1 MFNEQN
7 TVEDY
12 LIEQL
17 KAAGWT
23 YIPGDELNRDS
34 FEEPLLTSNLVRK
47 IRDIN
52 KEIGV
57 GEEELRLVLN
67 ELKLKG
73 SGQEGCRYILD
84 YLKFGVPV
92 KFEKERVVNYVQLFD
107 YENFDNNEFIVSNQV
122 VYHNADKHIRSDIM
136 LYINGIPLSVIE
148 CKSPVSFTASWYD
161 AYTQIKR
168 YERDIPELSK
178 YLQIGV
184 AAESVAKYF
193 PIVPWAEKVST
204 YEWKTKSKDSLESTI
219 DMLSPEIFLD
229 IIRNFLFIRVKY
241 GDSTKVIT
249 RYMQYRAANKIV
261 NRVIESLEPGVE
273 GRKRGLI
280 WHWQGSGK
288 TLTMIFAGL
297 KLFHDRKTENPSIFY
312 IVDRRDLEEQM
323 KQELN
328 ALKIPYDSISSV
340 DEMKEAIT
348 HDDYKGKRGILLT
361 LVHKFRPNE
370 MEELTK
376 YIKQLSETSETIR
389 TRKNIVSFIDEG
401 HRTQYGALSAQM
413 KAILGDSF
421 YFAFTGTPISK
432 KGKDTYNEF
441 SYPPDENYLD
451 RYFITD
457 SIKDGFTVKISYKPR
472 LENEVSLNKE
482 SLDAFIESEFEEIP
496 EEYRETV
503 ESKIGKQLTSAKV
516 VLENPDMIKKVARD
530 IKIHFTDN
538 VEGKFKAMVVAQSRK
553 ACVLFKRELDK
564 LLPKEYS
571 EIVMTAGPDEKD
583 KDIAAY
589 YKETIQRFNEQDLGV
604 IRDKIVTDFKEEEY
618 PNILIVTDMLL
629 TGFDAPIL
637 QTMYLYKLIKEHRLL
652 QAIARTNRPYMDI
665 KEAGVII
672 DYVGI
677 LGQFK
682 KAFEMYSKDEIKGA
696 LYDID
701 DLKDEFIEGITK
713 LLELFSDIP
722 KDKYDRLT
730 LLKAVE
736 VLTAGDQK
744 GKKFL
749 EDYKVLRKLFELLGP
764 DEIVAEYYRDFKW
777 LSAVYTYYSRQVLRT
792 RPDSK
797 FYFKKYFRKTLEHVY
812 EASEIVEV
820 EKNFPEL
827 TIDENYIEK
836 LARKVNSKEE
846 QAANIVF
853 TLNKLVLV
861 DKKNDPVFIAIADRV
876 LQILE
881 KWKEK
886 KKDYEQLY
894 LEGVEVIKDIS
905 KLKDRQK
912 ELNLSDIEY
921 ATLIIMEKE
930 LGKKKEYVEDIRELY
945 KLLKEHMYEG
955 FVLQPTAIKNIER
968 TLRPYL
974 RKKIAIYGITY
985 GEMNAVYEKIR
996 DMIVEYGKDYKDK
1009 K

>member
-12 LIEQL
+12 LIKQL
-17 KAAGWT
+17 KKQGWK

-47 IRDIN
+47 IKDIN
-52 KEIGV
+52 NDLEV
-57 GEEELRLVLN
+57 GEDEIRLVLN

-73 SGQEGCRYILD
+73 SGQEGCRHILE

-107 YENFDNNEFIVSNQV
+107 YDNFENNEFIISNQV

-136 LYINGIPLSVIE
+136 LYINGIPISVIE

-168 YERDIPELSK
+168 YENEIPELSK

-184 AAESVAKYF
+184 AAESIAKYF
-193 PIVPWAEKVST
+193 PIVPWAEKVSI
-204 YEWKTKSKDSLESTI
+204 YDWKTEGKDSLESI
-219 DMLSPEIFLD
+219 LEMLSPGILLD
-229 IIRNFLFIRVKY
+229 IIRNFLLMRVKY

-261 NRVIESLEPGVE
+261 DRVHNNLQ
-273 GRKRGLI
+273 GREDKSRGLV

-297 KLFHDRKTENPSIFY
+297 KLFYSRKTENPSIFF

-340 DEMKEAIT
+340 DEMKEVIT

-376 YIKQLSETSETIR
+376 YIKNLSETSETIR
-389 TRKNIVSFIDEG
+389 TRKNIISFIDEG

-482 SLDAFIESEFEEIP
+482 SLDAFIESELEEIP
-496 EEYRETV
+496 EEFREKV
-503 ESKIGKQLTSAKV
+503 ESDIGKHLTSAKV
-516 VLENPDMIKKVARD
+516 VLENPDMIRKVAED
-530 IKIHFTDN
+530 IKVHFTDN

-553 ACVLFKRELDK
+553 ACVLFKKELDK
-564 LLPKEYS
+564 LLPEEYS
-571 EIVMTAGPDEKD
+571 EVVMTAGPDEKD
-583 KDIAAY
+583 NDVAEY
-589 YKETIQRFNEQDLGV
+589 YRKTTERFNETDLSV
-604 IRDKIVTDFKEEEY
+604 IRDKIVSDFKEEEY
-618 PNILIVTDMLL
+618 PNILVVTDMLL
-629 TGFDAPIL
+629 TGFDAPVL
-637 QTMYLYKLIKEHRLL
+637 QTLYLYKLIKEHRLL
-652 QAIARTNRPYMDI
+652 QAVARTNRPYMDI

-672 DYVGI
+672 DYAGI
-677 LGQFK
+677 LSQFK

-696 LYDID
+696 LYNID
-701 DLKDEFIEGITK
+701 DLKKEFIEGITK
-713 LLELFSDIP
+713 LLGLFSGIP
-722 KDKYDRLT
+722 KDKYDREI
-730 LLKAVE
+730 LLKAIE
-736 VLTAGDQK
+736 VLTAGDNK

-749 EDYKVLRKLFELLGP
+749 EDYKTLRRLFELLGP
-764 DEIVAEYYRDFKW
+764 DEIVAEYYKDFKW
-777 LSAVYTYYSRQVLRT
+777 LSAIYTYYSRQVLRT
-792 RPDSK
+792 RPDSRY
-797 FYFKKYFRKTLEHVY
+797 YFKKYFKKTLKHVY

-820 EKNFPEL
+820 DKDFPQL
-827 TIDENYIEK
+827 TIDEKYIEK
-836 LARKVNSKEE
+836 LSEKVNSREE

-861 DKKNDPVFIAIADRV
+861 DKKNDPVFIAIADKVQR
-876 LQILE
+876 ILE

-894 LEGVEVIKDIS
+894 LEGVEVVKEIS

-912 ELNLSDIEY
+912 QLNMSDIEY
-921 ATLIIMEKE
+921 ATLIILEKE
-930 LGKKKEYVEDIRELY
+930 LGKKKEYVSDIKELY
-945 KLLKEHMYEG
+945 KLLREHMYEG

-974 RKKIAIYGITY
+974 RKKISEYGITY
-985 GEMNAVYEKIR
+985 GEMNTVYERIR
-996 DMIVEYGKDYKDK
+996 DMIVEYGKDYRDQ
-1009 K
+1009 